1 MRSSLAL
8 APLLALVALAGCSSR
23 DRGDLD
29 DLVPTPKQ
37 LGTPIADQ
45 NDPAHR
51 IPSGSKIVAK
61 GVVVVAVDTY
71 DETSDG
77 KSIGNVYVQDP
88 VQPTPWSGMTLYRVA
103 LSPPDL
109 ALNPG
114 QGVDLAGPYEP
125 FAGPATS
132 PFSNGLMLPEVVQG
146 TIALSYESSSPAPVP
161 VTLAELND
169 PVGAMKYVGMLVK
182 LTDVTVGTYATGK
195 RQQAPINGSKNLNLA
210 GQLMPIQPGSG
221 GTVAEG
227 DKLKSVTGLLNFFYS
242 YSLCPRTSADI
253 EK

>member
-8 APLLALVALAGCSSR
+8 APLLVWIALSGCSSQGK
-23 DRGDLD
+23 GDLD
-29 DLVPTPKQ
+29 HLTPNPKPF
-37 LGTPIADQ
+37 GTPIANQ

-51 IPSGSKIVAK
+51 IPSGSTIVAK

-71 DETSDG
+71 DETGDG

-114 QGVDLAGPYEP
+114 QGVDLTGPYEP
-125 FAGPATS
+125 FAGPTTS
-132 PFSNGLMLPEVVQG
+132 PFKGVVLPEVVQG
-146 TIALSYESSSPAPVP
+146 TIKLAYEDNSPDPVP
-161 VTLAELND
+161 VTMADLND

-182 LTDVTVGTYATGK
+182 VTDVTVGTYATGK
-195 RQQAPINGSKNLNLA
+195 RQQVSVNGTTNLNVA
-210 GQLMPIQPGSG
+210 GQLMPIQPSAG

-227 DKLKSVTGLLNFFYS
+227 SHYASITGLLNYFYS
-242 YSLCPRTSADI
+242 YSLCPRTSADLV
-253 EK
+253 K